1 MIALLTLGLL
11 GVLYKTKMLKYNLIV
26 IALGLPFVFR
36 VVGLQSK
43 SDATTGDF
51 RVASFNTLSLGRHTG
66 INTSDQLERYLDSM
80 DVHCAVLIEYPYS
93 YGKISKKSFPHQVK
107 IRSFP
112 SAGSGILMV
121 SKYPITDWGKVKFT
135 ELSYNMAGFMDIKRN
150 GETLRIYGLHLETN
164 RLKPGDYHELRSLEF
179 DSAYNEKAKNVVGR
193 LRRSMFKRS
202 SQVSDI
208 KQHTI
213 ACPHPFMILG
223 DFNDTPQSYAYQQLK
238 EGLDDAFVTSGK
250 GFDATFLKPF
260 PLLRID
266 YILYP
271 KQYQAVNYQST
282 DELFSDHKLIFAD
295 LKTD

>member
-1 MIALLTLGLL
+1 MIALLALGLL
-11 GVLYKTKMLKYNLIV
+11 GVFYKTKMLRYNLIV
-26 IALGLPFVFR
+26 LALGLPFVFR
-36 VVGLQSK
+36 VVGLQS
-43 SDATTGDF
+43 SSESTTGDL
-51 RVASFNTLSLGRHTG
+51 RVASFNTLSLGRHKG
-66 INTSDQLERYLDSM
+66 INTSNQIERYLDSM

-93 YGKISKKSFPHQVK
+93 YGKISKRTFPYQAKV
-107 IRSFP
+107 RSFP
-112 SAGSGILMV
+112 SAGAGILMV
-121 SKYPITDWGKVKFT
+121 SKFPIDDWGKVKFS
-135 ELSYNMAGFMDIKRN
+135 EPSYNMAGYMDIKRN
-150 GETLRIYGLHLETN
+150 GETLRVYGLHLETN
-164 RLKPGDYHELRSLEF
+164 RLKPRDYHELRSLEF
-179 DSAYNEKAKNVVGR
+179 DSAYNEKAKNVAAR

-213 ACPHPFMILG
+213 ACTHPYIIMG
-223 DFNDTPQSYAYQQLK
+223 DFNDTPQSFAYQQLK

-282 DELFSDHKLIFAD
+282 DKIFSDHKLIFAD